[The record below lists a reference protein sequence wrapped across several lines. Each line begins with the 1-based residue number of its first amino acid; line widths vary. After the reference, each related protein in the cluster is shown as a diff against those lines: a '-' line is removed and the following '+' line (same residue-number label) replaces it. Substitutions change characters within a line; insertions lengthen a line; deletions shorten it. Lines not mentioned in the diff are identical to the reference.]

1 MGATPVLTSM
11 MAIGTTATVAG
22 TYMSYR
28 GAKKAGKQQQ
38 QANEFNA
45 KVAERNAKVARVSK
59 EIQKRHT
66 DLAIDNF
73 VDDFEKFQASSAQ
86 AYRVNGFQAGTGT
99 PLVVAI
105 ENAYEAEKEI
115 AMQKYNSRIREA
127 QLEETAIQGG
137 MSADLSRMYGEQA
150 RTAGKYNAYSSLLGG
165 ASQLAGMGMQYSAI
179 S

>member
-1 MGATPVLTSM
+1 MATAVPAILMGVGA
-11 MAIGTTATVAG
+11 TATVAG
-22 TYMSYR
+22 TYMAYK
-28 GAKKAGKQQQ
+28 GAKKTGKMQQ
-38 QANEFNA
+38 QANEYNA
-45 KVAERNAKVARVSK
+45 KVAERNAKVARTSK

-66 DLAIDNF
+66 DLAIL
-73 VDDFEKFQASSAQ
+73 DFEKDFDKFQSATAQ
-86 AYRVNGFQAGTGT
+86 SYRVNGFQAGTGT

-115 AMQKYNSRIREA
+115 AMQKYNSTIREA

>member
-28 GAKKAGKQQQ
+28 GAKKAGKMQQE
-38 QANEFNA
+38 ANEYNA

-59 EIQKRHT
+59 EIKRVNT
-66 DLAIDNF
+66 DKQIEDF
-73 VDDFEKFQASSAQ
+73 KKDFEDFQGAVSQ
-86 AYRVNGFQAGTGT
+86 AYRVNGFRADTGT
-99 PLVVAI
+99 PLVMAI

-115 AMQKYNSRIREA
+115 AIQQYNSRIEQA

-137 MSADLSRMYGEQA
+137 MSADLSRMYGQQA

-165 ASQLAGMGMQYSAI
+165 ATQLAGMGMQYKAI
-179 S
+179 T